1 MKNWKK
7 QTGVWIDSSQ
17 AIIITL
23 FDGKENITEIKSGI
37 ENKVYHDDEG
47 HKGTFSGSR
56 HGFNEQKFN
65 ERSKKF
71 DSDFIVTVWLTLY
84 NNKTLTFI
92 IKTSPVAFLINEDD
106 ESIESDFFSYYV
118 ALTTLYKI
126 VNIKSTD
133 LDINQISLLKSI
145 IGTLKGMNVILVN
158 NIFK

>member
-1 MKNWKK
+1 MRLLEYAFSSSEKKKNTELEILRKVRILVPT
-7 QTGVWIDSSQ
+7 QGATIAPPLGP
-17 AIIITL
+17 TL
-23 FDGKENITEIKSGI
+23 GQFGLNIK
-37 ENKVYHDDEG
+37 DFCD
-47 HKGTFSGSR
+47 
-56 HGFNEQKFN
+56 KFN

-92 IKTSPVAFLINEDD
+92 IKSSPIAFLINEDD

-126 VNIKSTD
+126 VNIKTID
-133 LDINQISLLKSI
+133 LDINQISLLKSV
-145 IGTLKGMNVILVN
+145 IGTVKGMNVILVN

>member
-1 MKNWKK
+1 MLFLRLKKKKNVELEILRKVRILVPT
-7 QTGVWIDSSQ
+7 QGATIAPPLGP
-17 AIIITL
+17 TL
-23 FDGKENITEIKSGI
+23 GQFGLNIK
-37 ENKVYHDDEG
+37 DFCD
-47 HKGTFSGSR
+47 
-56 HGFNEQKFN
+56 KFN

>member
-1 MKNWKK
+1 MRLLEYAFSSSEKKKNVELEILRKVRILVPT
-7 QTGVWIDSSQ
+7 QGATIAPPLGP
-17 AIIITL
+17 TL
-23 FDGKENITEIKSGI
+23 GQFGLNIK
-37 ENKVYHDDEG
+37 DFCD
-47 HKGTFSGSR
+47 
-56 HGFNEQKFN
+56 KFN

>member
-1 MKNWKK
+1 MRLLEYVFFSSEKKKNVELEILRKVRILVPT
-7 QTGVWIDSSQ
+7 QGATIAPPLGP
-17 AIIITL
+17 TL
-23 FDGKENITEIKSGI
+23 GQFGLNIK
-37 ENKVYHDDEG
+37 DFCD
-47 HKGTFSGSR
+47 
-56 HGFNEQKFN
+56 KFN

>member
-1 MKNWKK
+1 MRLLEYAFSSSEKKKNVELEILRKVRILVPT
-7 QTGVWIDSSQ
+7 QGATIAPPLGP
-17 AIIITL
+17 TL
-23 FDGKENITEIKSGI
+23 GQFGLNIK
-37 ENKVYHDDEG
+37 DFCD
-47 HKGTFSGSR
+47 
-56 HGFNEQKFN
+56 KFN

-92 IKTSPVAFLINEDD
+92 IKTTPVAFLINEDD

-133 LDINQISLLKSI
+133 LDINQVSLLKSI

-158 NIFK
+158 NIFN

>member
-65 ERSKKF
+65 ERSKNQLNSF
-71 DSDFIVTVWLTLY
+71 L
-84 NNKTLTFI
+84 NNVLSQVK
-92 IKTSPVAFLINEDD
+92 
-106 ESIESDFFSYYV
+106 ESDELFIFGPAETKTKLQDIIYHQK
-118 ALTTLYKI
+118 LIDIHKL
-126 VNIKSTD
+126 KSVQTASKMTP
-133 LDINQISLLKSI
+133 NQILA
-145 IGTLKGMNVILVN
+145 NVKN
-158 NIFK
+158 FYKN